1 MVIFSLKEDRRL
13 ITDIPDTSF
22 FLPSLPSLQ
31 GDKNLCFLIHGLTGT
46 AKEMGS
52 IAQYLNKKGFSVAAP
67 LMANH
72 NKSISCLKRTS
83 WQELYN
89 SIRKE
94 FIKYVDEYENIFVA
108 GLSFGAL
115 IGIMLADEFPNRVKA
130 LNCFSPTLFFDGWSQ
145 SNRPKSRIFL
155 PLVYRTPLKYW
166 FYFKE
171 EHPYGIK
178 NERLRKKIESFYKEA
193 KLFDYSKVHLYGYP
207 VIPVACMYQNH
218 LLARKVLAILKNI
231 TTPIQLMQA
240 REDDVTSPKN
250 SYCIYDRVS
259 SKDKEIIFLENSYH
273 IITADQERDKVAQ
286 KTASFFEKYKG

>member
-1 MVIFSLKEDRRL
+1 MVIFSLKEDRRS
-13 ITDIPDTSF
+13 IADIPDSSF
-22 FLPSLPSLQ
+22 FLP

-52 IAQYLNKKGFSVAAP
+52 IAQYLNKKGFSIAAP

-83 WQELYN
+83 WQELYR
-89 SIRKE
+89 SVRDE
-94 FIKYVDEYENIFVA
+94 FIKYAGAYENIFVA

-115 IGIMLADEFPNRVKA
+115 IGILLAYEFPRKVKA
-130 LNCFSPTLFFDGWSQ
+130 LNCFSPTLFFDGWSKGNQ
-145 SNRPKSRIFL
+145 PKSRIFL

-171 EHPYGIK
+171 EYPYGIK

-207 VIPVACMYQNH
+207 VIPVSCMYQNY
-218 LLARKVLAILKNI
+218 LLSKKVISILKEI
-231 TTPIQLMQA
+231 TAPIQIMQA

-250 SYCIYDRVS
+250 SYYIHNRVS
-259 SKDKEIIFLENSYH
+259 SREKEIFFLENSYH
-273 IITADQERDKVAQ
+273 IITADQERDKVAEQ
-286 KTASFFEKYKG
+286 TADFFEKHKV